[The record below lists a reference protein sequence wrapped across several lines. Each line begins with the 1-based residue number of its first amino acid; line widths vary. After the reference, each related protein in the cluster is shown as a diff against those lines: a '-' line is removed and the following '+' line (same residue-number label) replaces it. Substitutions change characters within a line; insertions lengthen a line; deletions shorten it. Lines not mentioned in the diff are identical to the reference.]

1 MYEDDRVLQQKYKK
15 VWTNKLQIERN
26 MIINEKIFRNYGI
39 KSKQYNIN
47 RTIIVKMSIIM

>member
-1 MYEDDRVLQQKYKK
+1 
-15 VWTNKLQIERN
+15 